1 MPGPPQGLRP
11 GDTWQLPGGGSL
23 TYEATAEWATF
34 QVTQDPGKLV
44 ALLAGTGMVVGLCLS
59 LFVRRR
65 RLWLRAVPAGGAS
78 DDGRTVIEVAGLART
93 GPEAFEAEFA
103 DLVERLRSTPARAP
117 QEAPA

>member
-1 MPGPPQGLRP
+1 
-11 GDTWQLPGGGSL
+11 
-23 TYEATAEWATF
+23 
-34 QVTQDPGKLV
+34 
-44 ALLAGTGMVVGLCLS
+44 MVVGLCLS

-65 RLWLRAVPAGGAS
+65 RLWLRAVPAGDAAGAGPA
-78 DDGRTVIEVAGLART
+78 DGRTVIEVAGLART